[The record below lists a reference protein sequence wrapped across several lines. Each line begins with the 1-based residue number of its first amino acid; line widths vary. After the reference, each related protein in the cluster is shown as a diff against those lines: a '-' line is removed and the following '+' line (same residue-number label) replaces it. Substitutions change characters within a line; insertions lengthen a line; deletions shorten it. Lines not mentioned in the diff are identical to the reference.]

1 MKKTLPTAALIAA
14 LIVVAFPA
22 ASASADD
29 TGSPELQTQATVALT
44 PEQRVR
50 RIFASLDTFHDL
62 QPTWRQA
69 KMPAA
74 AWAKKQFDKRASAV
88 IGAMPDPLNY
98 TGGLMLYL
106 GGLAAVNRR
115 DLDRAALSFEAGYTL
130 GCHVCGAALAT
141 VLDLD
146 PSRLKP
152 EPALAQDW
160 NDLAAHAG
168 VSSAAGALLDVQ
180 PRTYERLISGNGA
193 TLPTTTGSK
202 NAAAIYARAY
212 SLGDGRALSIV
223 DRAKA
228 GETRAT
234 AILQK
239 AGVDLAALPETTSSI
254 VNRLSASPPIGTPAQ
269 RSQDIETLTVRAEG
283 GDATAL
289 LAFGT
294 RRFADAAIAFST
306 KDSSDFLIEAAVRG
320 NPMSMAAFADSVLQG
335 GESSGY
341 RNEDAAIFAF
351 AAWVIPPAGDPA
363 ESLFRGVLDGLT
375 GKLDP
380 KIRKAFEAWFREQAK
395 ALDHSYP

>member
-29 TGSPELQTQATVALT
+29 TGSSELQTQATVALT

-74 AWAKKQFDKRASAV
+74 AWAKKQFDKRASAA
-88 IGAMPDPLNY
+88 IDAMPDPLNY

-106 GGLAAVNRR
+106 GGIAAVNRG
-115 DLDRAALSFEAGYTL
+115 DLDRAALSFEAGYAL
-130 GCHVCGAALAT
+130 GCLVCGAALAT

-320 NPMSMAAFADSVLQG
+320 NPMSMAAFATLSFRAVRAPAIATRTLP
-335 GESSGY
+335 SSPLLLG
-341 RNEDAAIFAF
+341 
-351 AAWVIPPAGDPA
+351 
-363 ESLFRGVLDGLT
+363 
-375 GKLDP
+375 
-380 KIRKAFEAWFREQAK
+380 
-395 ALDHSYP
+395 